1 MTRYKVPERGRQILG
16 TTEFWTLEREYEL
29 CDFGTTIPKK
39 YYKFVDDKNISY
51 TLNEEQYLRWFKSEE
66 INKEV
71 KDLLA

>member
-1 MTRYKVPERGRQILG
+1 MNLYKVPEKLRRRLT

-39 YYKFVDDKNISY
+39 YYRFLDGESLAY
-51 TLNEEQYLRWFKSEE
+51 TLNQDQYLHWFKSEQ